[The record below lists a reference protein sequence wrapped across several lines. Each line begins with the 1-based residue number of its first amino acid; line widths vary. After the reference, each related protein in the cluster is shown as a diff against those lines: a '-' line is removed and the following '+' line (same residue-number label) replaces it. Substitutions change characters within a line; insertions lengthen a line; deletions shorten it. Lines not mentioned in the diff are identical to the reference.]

1 MPSTGKSPTPRFCID
16 LFAGAGGLS
25 LGLEQ
30 AGYTSVL
37 AVEKSDMAAQTYYEN
52 LVRGKHGN
60 PSMPWDEFHP
70 VAPTDV
76 DAARRLQLQIS
87 MGLAVAGT
95 SDVLQQMDAVRD
107 RLRAARCDA
116 GLEGEELDLI
126 AGGPP
131 CQGFSLAGLRNPNDR
146 RNQLPYE
153 FLEFVEQL
161 RPRAVLIENVA
172 GIGQAFRSKGQA
184 SPVLLELVEAL
195 KGLEYHP
202 QVWRLNAQH
211 FGVAQHRPRIMIA
224 AVRGD
229 LLDAAA
235 VDATTWADQWKSEFA
250 ASGPPKAKTIW
261 DQGPKKLEF
270 APAKECV
277 KTAVPVRKVLSGL
290 ARTATYPPAGN
301 GAEPDGASPSRRP
314 ANHYLR
320 RHGPRTTARF
330 ALAQYLAERGVSD
343 NIFHDASEEAGLARV
358 EHELRTK
365 GLERPV
371 LGAKLSK
378 LLVEAGIDPKQ
389 PLFDV
394 VVALKTGKHSQRPLR
409 ADKPA
414 PTMMSLPDDH
424 IHYAAPRTLTV
435 REMAQIQSFPATY
448 RFYGKETT
456 GAARRKTEVVQYTQ
470 VGNAVPP
477 KMAKAVTRHLRR
489 FLDDLDRRASSR
501 KGRSSRA
508 SAASRAG

>member
-52 LVRGKHGN
+52 LVRDKHGN
-60 PSMPWDEFHP
+60 PSMPWEEFHP
-70 VAPTDV
+70 VAATDAE
-76 DAARRLQLQIS
+76 AAHRLQRQIS

-95 SDVLQQMDAVRD
+95 YDVLQQIDAVRD
-107 RLRAARCDA
+107 RLRAVRHAA
-116 GLEGEELDLI
+116 KLEGEELDLI

-195 KGLEYHP
+195 KRLNYHP

-224 AVRGD
+224 AIRAD
-229 LLDAAA
+229 LLEAAEINAESWPEDWTSDFALPGGSTASVRWA
-235 VDATTWADQWKSEFA
+235 VGAREPEFSPAAGQVKS
-250 ASGPPKAKTIW
+250 
-261 DQGPKKLEF
+261 
-270 APAKECV
+270 
-277 KTAVPVRKVLSGL
+277 AVPVKKVLERF
-290 ARTATYPPAGN
+290 ARTATYPPETSEDTVMTG
-301 GAEPDGASPSRRP
+301 GSRRP
-314 ANHYLR
+314 TNHYLR

-330 ALAQYLAERGVSD
+330 ALAQFLAARGIPD
-343 NIFHDASEEAGLARV
+343 NLFHDASKPGGLRHISRV
-358 EHELRTK
+358 IEFKKLEQPDLGPELRQL
-365 GLERPV
+365 LED
-371 LGAKLSK
+371 AD
-378 LLVEAGIDPKQ
+378 IDPKA
-389 PLFDV
+389 PLVDII
-394 VVALKTGKHSQRPLR
+394 AELKTGKHSQRPLR
-409 ADKPA
+409 PEKPA

-424 IHYAAPRTLTV
+424 IHYAQPRTLTV
-435 REMAQIQSFPATY
+435 REMAEIQSFPTWF

-477 KMAKAVTRHLRR
+477 KMAKAVTRHLLK
-489 FLDDLDRRASSR
+489 FLDTLDKRANSR
-501 KGRSSRA
+501 KRRSSRA